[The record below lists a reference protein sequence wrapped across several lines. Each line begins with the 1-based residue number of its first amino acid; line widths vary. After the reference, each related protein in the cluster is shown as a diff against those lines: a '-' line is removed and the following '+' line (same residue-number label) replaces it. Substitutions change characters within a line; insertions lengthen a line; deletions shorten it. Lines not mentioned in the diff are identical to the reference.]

1 MQTVIQNLIQN
12 LSKVGRTT
20 IDFTNEDDVA
30 FFTPLMNEALIQEVT
45 KNDKKVKKAKK
56 AAVVDKV
63 KKDLN
68 SYMIYCEWARKNAEF
83 PDKQPK
89 AISRRLGEMWRALSD
104 EEKAG
109 YKQQAAANK
118 RPAEARA
125 DSPQRAESPSADSA
139 KPKKP
144 LTSYIKFSNAMRD
157 SVKTAA
163 MNPQDVSRQ
172 LGEMWRALTAEEK
185 AKWKGDDVSV
195 AVVVEKKDEPVVVAA
210 VAPVVEEE
218 KKEPVEDKRDES
230 PKKSKKTKKDAPV
243 EQAADDTEPKTEK
256 KEKKT
261 EKKSKK
267 ASE

>member
-1 MQTVIQNLIQN
+1 MQTVIQNLIQT

-109 YKQQAAANK
+109 YKQQAVANK
-118 RPAEARA
+118 RPVEARA
-125 DSPQRAESPSADSA
+125 DSPQRAESPSTDSV

-144 LTSYIKFSNAMRD
+144 LSPYIKFSNAMRD
-157 SVKTAA
+157 SVKANVS
-163 MNPQDVSRQ
+163 NPQDVSRR
-172 LGEMWRALTAEEK
+172 LGELWRGLTEEEK
-185 AKWKGDDVSV
+185 AKWKADDVSAQPV
-195 AVVVEKKDEPVVVAA
+195 QVEPVFEKKDEPV
-210 VAPVVEEE
+210 EE
-218 KKEPVEDKRDES
+218 KRDES
-230 PKKSKKTKKDAPV
+230 PKKSKKTKKVKEDAEAGSEVV
-243 EQAADDTEPKTEK
+243 ESPRKKEK
-256 KEKKT
+256 KEKK
-261 EKKSKK
+261 EKKNS
-267 ASE
+267 SE